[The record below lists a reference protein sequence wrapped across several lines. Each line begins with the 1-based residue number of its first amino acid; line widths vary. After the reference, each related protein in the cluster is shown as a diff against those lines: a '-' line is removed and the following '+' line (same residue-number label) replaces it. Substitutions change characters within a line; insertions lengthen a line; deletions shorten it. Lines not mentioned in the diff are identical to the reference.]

1 MKFET
6 IRGVQIPKIGFGT
19 WKIGGERTANLDLDE
34 KSNAALHSA
43 IELGYTFF
51 DTAESYAANHCE
63 DLLGEVIHEYG
74 VQREKLFITSKVS
87 PDHLEYEAVLEACE
101 GSLRRLRTEYL
112 DLYLIHWPNPK
123 TKLEETFR
131 ALNKLVRDGKVKHV
145 GVSNFNLRL
154 LKKSCALSET
164 PLLTNQ
170 VPYNLPNRK
179 YAANGVLEFC
189 QRSDILITAYSP
201 IKFRNLNVN
210 LTLKSIAEAHHAT
223 PAQIAIAWLIAQ
235 PRVITIPMSF
245 TPQHQKENFDA
256 ADIELSEQEIQS
268 LNKLYSR

>member
-6 IRGVQIPKIGFGT
+6 LRGIQIPKIGFGT
-19 WKIGGERTANLDLDE
+19 WKIGGEHTANLNLDG
-34 KSNAALHSA
+34 KSKAALHSA
-43 IELGYTFF
+43 IEMGYTVF

-63 DLLGEVIHEYG
+63 DLLGEVIHESR
-74 VQREKLFITSKVS
+74 VQRERLFITSKVS
-87 PDHLEYEAVLEACE
+87 PDHLEYQAVLEACE

-123 TKLEETFR
+123 IKLEETFR
-131 ALNKLVRDGKVKHV
+131 ALNKLVCDGKVRYI

-154 LKKSCALSET
+154 LRRSCMLSET
-164 PLLTNQ
+164 PLFTNQ
-170 VPYNLPNRK
+170 VPLNLPNRK
-179 YAANGVLEFC
+179 YVENGVLEFC
-189 QRSDILITAYSP
+189 QSTDILLTAYSP

-210 LTLKSIAEAHHAT
+210 LTLKSIAEAHNAT

-245 TPQHQKENFDA
+245 TPMHQKENIDA

-268 LNKLYSR
+268 LNKLYSS